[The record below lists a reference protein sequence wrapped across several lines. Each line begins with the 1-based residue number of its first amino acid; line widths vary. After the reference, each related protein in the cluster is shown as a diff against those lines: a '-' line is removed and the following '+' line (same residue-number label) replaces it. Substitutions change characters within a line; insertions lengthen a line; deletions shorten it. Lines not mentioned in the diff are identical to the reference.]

1 MDRFRF
7 VPLIKAVYKLVGS
20 SLGANREHDIA
31 VHHKLDTIIN
41 ESRMEQLLRYSFFT
55 ECLRSEERDLLYQ
68 FVNALH
74 CAENQYLHPVI
85 ERRARRL
92 ARELSQ
98 LLQTVDSTFLS
109 DDRELFRFRPDPL
122 DPTAYD
128 REWEKLQEGIEST
141 WKAFKTYREAVKD
154 RLKV

>member
-98 LLQTVDSTFLS
+98 LLQTVDSTFSS

-141 WKAFKTYREAVKD
+141 WKAYKTYREAVKD
-154 RLKV
+154 RLKI